1 MKKRSFRS
9 WCGSWCAPSALACLI
24 FVFVAG
30 CGHSYYFAGR
40 NLPPS
45 GILNR
50 VLIAVQ
56 NPGALAKGTL
66 QIVDAYYD
74 VRHSFNDKVP
84 GFNISGYS
92 GADPLT
98 IQNMPEEQAGAVYG
112 SGDGS
117 YALLNY
123 AGEKQST
130 TLTLPGASSSVFI
143 SRDERYLF
151 AANQTAHTLTV
162 QDRVVGRSYSL
173 NLPNVFRV
181 STNSSGSAA
190 LAFVQDSNQIYSVY
204 KLQTNQA
211 TPTNAVDCEPQNV
224 PVYCVLPVP
233 GIFDR
238 PTKAVFSADGSTA
251 YVLNCGPECG
261 GVQASVSFL
270 PVAGIIIQSGAPVP
284 PGAPTTVSA
293 TIPVPGGVTNAIANA
308 NLLYLSGQQ
317 LQADGY
323 FGGYLSILDT
333 NAKKVTGSYSIADGS
348 HTKMLFGDDNT
359 LWVGSLLCTQGER
372 YHLGATTDL
381 GCLTMFNT
389 ATNSVTMIDSYKGD
403 ATGIAAVV
411 SLHKVYTA
419 EGGQVYIYSTVD
431 GKALDNTQVTVVG
444 TAYDV
449 AYMDAPSDDDNT
461 VY

>member
-1 MKKRSFRS
+1 
-9 WCGSWCAPSALACLI
+9 
-24 FVFVAG
+24 
-30 CGHSYYFAGR
+30 
-40 NLPPS
+40 LPPS

-56 NPGALAKGTL
+56 NPGALARGTL
-66 QIVDAYYD
+66 SIVDAFYD

-84 GFNISGYS
+84 SFSMAGYS

-112 SGDGS
+112 AGDGS

-123 AGEKQST
+123 AQEKQNT
-130 TLTLPGASSSVFI
+130 TVTLPGASSSIFI
-143 SRDERYLF
+143 SHDQRYVF
-151 AANQTAHTLTV
+151 AANQTAHTLTI
-162 QDRVVGRSYSL
+162 QDRVQPGSYSL
-173 NLPNVFRV
+173 NLPNVYRV
-181 STNSSGSAA
+181 STNPSGSAA
-190 LAFVQDSNQIYSVY
+190 LAFVQDSNSVYSIY
-204 KLQTNQA
+204 KLQANQH
-211 TPTNAVDCEPQNV
+211 TPANAVDCEPQNL

-233 GIFDR
+233 GTFDR
-238 PTKAVFSADGSTA
+238 PTKAVFSPDGTTA
-251 YVLNCGPECG
+251 YILNCGPECG

-270 PVAGIIIQSGAPVP
+270 PVAGIVIQSGAPVP
-284 PGAPTTVSA
+284 PGAPTNVTA
-293 TIPVPGGVTNAIANA
+293 TIPIPGGVTDAIANA
-308 NLLYLSGQQ
+308 NLLYLAGQQ
-317 LQADGY
+317 LQPDGY
-323 FGGYLSILDT
+323 FSGFLSILDT
-333 NAKKVTGSYSIADGS
+333 NAKAVTGNYPIADGT
-348 HTKMLFGDDNT
+348 HLRMLFGDDNT

-372 YHLGATTDL
+372 YHLGATTNL

-389 ATNSVTMIDSYKGD
+389 SSNSVTMIDSYKGD
-403 ATGIAAVV
+403 ATGVAAVI

-431 GKALDNTQVTVVG
+431 GSALDNSQVTVVG